1 MLLLKYYLWI
11 APHVLLGVFLWLFLR
26 RNLQRQFPFLFAYV
40 LFQLFDFLA
49 AAVNNV
55 LVALDPK
62 HSLTVYR
69 WIMVWDLG
77 IIALITLGVIYELV
91 NEMVLARS
99 TLAQTLRPI
108 VRWGSAGLLLVIAA
122 TSGRLAVAG
131 VERVMNTFQ
140 VLDFSASVLLVGLL
154 LILFLFSRVLR
165 ISWRSFPVGIA
176 IGLGIVGCAELSASG
191 LLSVLGA
198 RRYVAIDVLRMAA
211 FHACVLV
218 WLAYLVLPERRPK
231 FAGKPLKTA
240 ELDSWDQELRKM
252 VRR

>member
-11 APHVLLGVFLWLFLR
+11 APHVFLGVFLWLFLR
-26 RNLQRQFPFLFAYV
+26 RNLQKQFPSLFAYV

-49 AAVNNV
+49 AVVNNV

-69 WIMVWDLG
+69 WILVWDTG
-77 IIALITLGVIYELV
+77 IGALITLGMIYELV

-99 TLAQTLRPI
+99 ALAHTLRPI
-108 VRWGSAGLLLVIAA
+108 VRWGAAGLLLVAA
-122 TSGRLAVAG
+122 VASGRLVVAG

-140 VLDFSASVLLVGLL
+140 VLDFTSSVLQVGLL

-176 IGLGIVGCAELSASG
+176 VGLGILGCAELSASG
-191 LLSVLGA
+191 LLSLLGS
-198 RRYVAIDVLRMAA
+198 RRYVSIDALRMAA

-218 WLAYLVLPERRPK
+218 WLAYLVLPERRPR
-231 FAGKPLKTA
+231 FAGEPTKTA
-240 ELDSWDQELRKM
+240 DLDYWDQELQKM